1 MNKEKRGKDKLNKIK
16 ILRNKNGTMIGIVPL
31 ITYLCFG
38 FKSKYMANVK
48 FIIRDMDADSE
59 QTIYITSRF
68 GRTEKLMY
76 ATPLKIEPLLCDGK
90 KERVKNSKYC
100 TNKDEVNAAITTIDS
115 KVNSFI
121 AESIAKGE
129 SITKE
134 SLRSFLDTC
143 FGKKVAAAHDFHS
156 FFAEFIRLCDTRV
169 SPRRGGQTID
179 YKTKREY
186 ARTYYYIQEYEK
198 KRKIRLEFRSITQTF
213 FNDFVAFLQELG
225 LSTNTIWHKT
235 VSLKA
240 VMKAANEQELTDNTK
255 YQLFKNVS
263 EESQAIALS
272 ENELD
277 ILARFDF
284 SSSARLERTR
294 DLFLVGC
301 WTGLRFSD
309 FTRIRE
315 ENIKDDMI
323 TIQQQKTN
331 EFVTIPLHPVFLRI
345 WEKYNGN
352 LPGNI
357 SNQKFN
363 DNLKDVCREA
373 GLTEHVIKS
382 ITKGGKKQTTIY
394 EKWQLVSSHTAR
406 RSFATNLYKSG
417 FPSISIMQ
425 ITGHK
430 TESSFLK
437 YIKVTK
443 EEHAKMLMMH
453 WQKNGN
459 LLKVM

>member
-1 MNKEKRGKDKLNKIK
+1 M
-16 ILRNKNGTMIGIVPL
+16 RNKNGTIIGFVPL
-31 ITYLCFG
+31 KHYLCIG
-38 FKSKYMANVK
+38 FKSNSDMANIK
-48 FIIRDMDADSE
+48 FLIRDTDSDSE
-59 QTIYITSRF
+59 QTIYVTSRF
-68 GRTEKLMY
+68 GRNEKLMY
-76 ATPLKIEPLLCDGK
+76 ATPLKVEPIFWSEK
-90 KERVKNSKYC
+90 EERVKNSKYC
-100 TNKDEVNAAITTIDS
+100 TYKDEVNGALNTIEALI
-115 KVNSFI
+115 KSFI
-121 AESIAKGE
+121 
-129 SITKE
+129 TKAATSDNE
-134 SLRSFLDTC
+134 VVSKDSLKNLLDIH
-143 FGKKVAAAHDFHS
+143 FGKKKSKASDFHS
-156 FFAEFIRLCDTRV
+156 FFEAFIEQCDSRL

-198 KRKIRLEFRSITQTF
+198 KRKIRLEFRNIDKMF
-213 FNDFVAFLQELG
+213 FNDFVAFLQGLG

-235 VSLKA
+235 VSIKA

-255 YQLFKNVS
+255 YTSFKNVS

-272 ENELD
+272 EKELD
-277 ILARFDF
+277 MLAQFDF
-284 SSSARLERTR
+284 SKSPRLERTR
-294 DLFLVGC
+294 DLFLIGC

-309 FTRIRE
+309 FTRIKQ
-315 ENIKDDMI
+315 ENIKDNML

-331 EFVTIPLHPVFLRI
+331 EFVTIPLHPVFIVI
-345 WEKYNGN
+345 WNKYNGV
-352 LPGNI
+352 LPANI

-373 GLTEHVIKS
+373 GLTERVMKS

-459 LLKVM
+459 LLKAM

>member
-1 MNKEKRGKDKLNKIK
+1 
-16 ILRNKNGTMIGIVPL
+16 
-31 ITYLCFG
+31 
-38 FKSKYMANVK
+38 MANIK
-48 FIIRDMDADSE
+48 FMIRDMESENE
-59 QTIYITSRF
+59 QTIYVSSRF
-68 GRTEKLMY
+68 GRNDKLMY
-76 ATPLKIEPLLCDGK
+76 ATTLKVEPLFWDEK
-90 KERVKNSKYC
+90 KQRVKNSKYC
-100 TNKDEVNAAITTIDS
+100 LNKDDINAALTNIESKINLFITDS
-115 KVNSFI
+115 AS
-121 AESIAKGE
+121 KGNPV
-129 SITKE
+129 TKDD
-134 SLRSFLDTC
+134 LKNLLDVH
-143 FGKKVAAAHDFHS
+143 FGKKIAAAHDFHS
-156 FFAEFIRLCDTRV
+156 FFEEFIRLCDTRI
-169 SPRRGGQTID
+169 SPHRGGQTID

-198 KRKIRLEFRSITQTF
+198 KRKLRLDFRNINQSF
-213 FNDFVAFLQELG
+213 FNDFVAFLQELE

-255 YQLFKNVS
+255 YKLFKNVS

-277 ILARFDF
+277 LLAHFDF
-284 SSSARLERTR
+284 SHSFRLERTR
-294 DLFLVGC
+294 DLFLIGC

-315 ENIKDDMI
+315 ENIKNGML

-345 WEKYNGN
+345 WEKYKGI
-352 LPGNI
+352 LPSNI

-373 GLTEHVIKS
+373 GLNEHVLKS
-382 ITKGGKKQTTIY
+382 ITKGGQKQTTIY

-437 YIKVTK
+437 YIKVTR
-443 EEHAKMLMMH
+443 EEHARMLMMH

>member
-1 MNKEKRGKDKLNKIK
+1 
-16 ILRNKNGTMIGIVPL
+16 
-31 ITYLCFG
+31 
-38 FKSKYMANVK
+38 MANIK
-48 FIIRDMDADSE
+48 FLIRDTNSDSE
-59 QTIYITSRF
+59 QTIYVTSRF
-68 GRTEKLMY
+68 GRNEKLMY
-76 ATPLKIEPLLCDGK
+76 ATPLKVEPIFWNE
-90 KERVKNSKYC
+90 KEGRVKNSKYC
-100 TNKDEVNAAITTIDS
+100 TYKDEVNGALNTIEALI
-115 KVNSFI
+115 KSFI
-121 AESIAKGE
+121 AKAATSDNEIVSKD
-129 SITKE
+129 
-134 SLRSFLDTC
+134 SLKNLLDVH
-143 FGKKVAAAHDFHS
+143 FGKKKAKACDFHS
-156 FFAEFIRLCDTRV
+156 FFEAFIEQCDSRL

-198 KRKIRLEFRSITQTF
+198 KRKIRLEFRNIDKMF
-213 FNDFVAFLQELG
+213 FNDFVAFLQDLG

-235 VSLKA
+235 VSIKA

-255 YQLFKNVS
+255 YTSFKNVS

-272 ENELD
+272 EKELD
-277 ILARFDF
+277 LLAQFDF
-284 SSSARLERTR
+284 SNSPRLERTR
-294 DLFLVGC
+294 DLFLIGC

-309 FTRIRE
+309 FTRIKQ
-315 ENIKDDMI
+315 ENIKDNML

-331 EFVTIPLHPVFLRI
+331 EFVTIPLHPVFITI
-345 WEKYNGN
+345 WNKYNGV
-352 LPGNI
+352 LPANI

-373 GLTEHVIKS
+373 GLKERVMKS
-382 ITKGGKKQTTIY
+382 ITKGGKKQTTVY

-459 LLKVM
+459 LLKVI

>member
-1 MNKEKRGKDKLNKIK
+1 MKNIK
-16 ILRNKNGTMIGIVPL
+16 FMIRNMEAET
-31 ITYLCFG
+31 
-38 FKSKYMANVK
+38 
-48 FIIRDMDADSE
+48 E
-59 QTIYITSRF
+59 QTICVVSYF
-68 GRTEKLMY
+68 GKSTMMY
-76 ATPLKIEPLLCDGK
+76 ATPLRIEPLFWDEK
-90 KERVKNSKYC
+90 KECVKNSKYC
-100 TNKDEVNAAITTIDS
+100 TNKDEINGALKSIEAKI
-115 KVNSFI
+115 NSFI
-121 AESIAKGE
+121 AESTTKGE
-129 SITKE
+129 LITKDT
-134 SLRSFLDTC
+134 LRNLLDTH
-143 FGKKVAAAHDFHS
+143 FGKKIAAAYDFHS
-156 FFAEFIRLCDTRV
+156 FFEEFIRLCDTRV

-198 KRKIRLEFRSITQTF
+198 RRKVRLEFRSITQSF

-272 ENELD
+272 EDELD

-284 SSSARLERTR
+284 SHSARLERTR

-315 ENIKDDMI
+315 ENIKDGMI

-373 GLTEHVIKS
+373 GLTEHVMKS
-382 ITKGGKKQTTIY
+382 ITKGGKK
-394 EKWQLVSSHTAR
+394 H
-406 RSFATNLYKSG
+406 
-417 FPSISIMQ
+417 
-425 ITGHK
+425 
-430 TESSFLK
+430 
-437 YIKVTK
+437 
-443 EEHAKMLMMH
+443 
-453 WQKNGN
+453 
-459 LLKVM
+459 

>member
-1 MNKEKRGKDKLNKIK
+1 MKNIK
-16 ILRNKNGTMIGIVPL
+16 FMIRNMEAET
-31 ITYLCFG
+31 
-38 FKSKYMANVK
+38 
-48 FIIRDMDADSE
+48 E
-59 QTIYITSRF
+59 QTICVVSYF
-68 GRTEKLMY
+68 GKSTMMY
-76 ATPLKIEPLLCDGK
+76 ATPLRVEPLFWDEK
-90 KERVKNSKYC
+90 KECVKNSKYC
-100 TNKDEVNAAITTIDS
+100 ANKDEINGALKSIEAKI
-115 KVNSFI
+115 NSFI
-121 AESIAKGE
+121 AESTTKGE
-129 SITKE
+129 LITKDT
-134 SLRSFLDTC
+134 LRNFLDTY
-143 FGKKVAAAHDFHS
+143 FGKKLAAAYDFHS
-156 FFAEFIRLCDTRV
+156 FFEEFIRLCDTRV

-198 KRKIRLEFRSITQTF
+198 KIRLEFRNINQPF

-272 ENELD
+272 EDELD
-277 ILARFDF
+277 MLARFDF
-284 SSSARLERTR
+284 SHSARLERTR

-309 FTRIRE
+309 FTRIGE
-315 ENIKDDMI
+315 ENIKDGMI

-352 LPGNI
+352 LPANI

-373 GLTEHVIKS
+373 GLTEHVLKS
-382 ITKGGKKQTTIY
+382 ITKGGKKQTTVY

-443 EEHAKMLMMH
+443 EEHAKRFMAH

-459 LLKVM
+459 LLKVI

>member
-1 MNKEKRGKDKLNKIK
+1 
-16 ILRNKNGTMIGIVPL
+16 
-31 ITYLCFG
+31 
-38 FKSKYMANVK
+38 MANIK
-48 FIIRDMDADSE
+48 FIIRDMESE
-59 QTIYITSRF
+59 NKQTIYVSSRF
-68 GRTEKLMY
+68 GRNEKLMY
-76 ATPLKIEPLLCDGK
+76 ATTLKIEPLFWDEK
-90 KERVKNSKYC
+90 KQRAKNSKYC
-100 TNKDEVNAAITTIDS
+100 INKDEINAALTSIESKLNLFITDAAT
-115 KVNSFI
+115 
-121 AESIAKGE
+121 KGNPV
-129 SITKE
+129 TKDE
-134 SLRSFLDTC
+134 LKNLLDIH
-143 FGKKVAAAHDFHS
+143 FGKKIAAAYDFHS
-156 FFAEFIRLCDTRV
+156 FFEEFIRLCDTRV
-169 SPRRGGQTID
+169 SPHRGGQTID

-198 KRKIRLEFRSITQTF
+198 KRKVHLEFRSITQSF

-263 EESQAIALS
+263 EESQSVALS
-272 ENELD
+272 EDELD
-277 ILARFDF
+277 ALARFDF

-315 ENIKDDMI
+315 ENIKDGMI

-352 LPGNI
+352 LPANI

-373 GLTEHVIKS
+373 GLTEHVLKS

-437 YIKVTK
+437 YIKVSK
-443 EEHAKMLMMH
+443 EEHAKMLMAH
-453 WQKNGN
+453 WKKNGN
-459 LLKVM
+459 SLKVM

>member
-68 GRTEKLMY
+68 GRNEKLMY
-76 ATPLKIEPLLCDGK
+76 ATPLKIEPLFWDGK

-213 FNDFVAFLQELG
+213 FND
-225 LSTNTIWHKT
+225 LS
-235 VSLKA
+235 
-240 VMKAANEQELTDNTK
+240 
-255 YQLFKNVS
+255 LF
-263 EESQAIALS
+263 
-272 ENELD
+272 
-277 ILARFDF
+277 
-284 SSSARLERTR
+284 
-294 DLFLVGC
+294 C
-301 WTGLRFSD
+301 
-309 FTRIRE
+309 
-315 ENIKDDMI
+315 
-323 TIQQQKTN
+323 
-331 EFVTIPLHPVFLRI
+331 
-345 WEKYNGN
+345 
-352 LPGNI
+352 
-357 SNQKFN
+357 
-363 DNLKDVCREA
+363 
-373 GLTEHVIKS
+373 KS
-382 ITKGGKKQTTIY
+382 
-394 EKWQLVSSHTAR
+394 
-406 RSFATNLYKSG
+406 
-417 FPSISIMQ
+417 
-425 ITGHK
+425 
-430 TESSFLK
+430 
-437 YIKVTK
+437 
-443 EEHAKMLMMH
+443 
-453 WQKNGN
+453 
-459 LLKVM
+459 

>member
-68 GRTEKLMY
+68 GRNEKLMY
-76 ATPLKIEPLLCDGK
+76 ATPLKIEPLFWDGK

-425 ITGHK
+425 ITGLK

>member
-1 MNKEKRGKDKLNKIK
+1 
-16 ILRNKNGTMIGIVPL
+16 
-31 ITYLCFG
+31 
-38 FKSKYMANVK
+38 MANIK
-48 FIIRDMDADSE
+48 FMIRDMESENE
-59 QTIYITSRF
+59 QTIYVSSRF
-68 GRTEKLMY
+68 GRNDKLMY
-76 ATPLKIEPLLCDGK
+76 ATTLKVEPLFWDEK
-90 KERVKNSKYC
+90 KQRVKNSKYC
-100 TNKDEVNAAITTIDS
+100 LNKDDINAALTNIESKINLFITDS
-115 KVNSFI
+115 AS
-121 AESIAKGE
+121 KGNPV
-129 SITKE
+129 TKDD
-134 SLRSFLDTC
+134 LKNLLDVH
-143 FGKKVAAAHDFHS
+143 FGKKIAAAHDFHS
-156 FFAEFIRLCDTRV
+156 FFEEFIRLCDTRI
-169 SPRRGGQTID
+169 SPHRGGQTID

-198 KRKIRLEFRSITQTF
+198 KRKLRLDFRNINQSF
-213 FNDFVAFLQELG
+213 FNDFVAFLQELE

-255 YQLFKNVS
+255 YKLFKNVS

-277 ILARFDF
+277 LLAHFDF
-284 SSSARLERTR
+284 SHSFRLERTR
-294 DLFLVGC
+294 DLFLIGC

-315 ENIKDDMI
+315 ENIKNGML

-345 WEKYNGN
+345 WEKYKGI
-352 LPGNI
+352 LPSNI

-373 GLTEHVIKS
+373 GLNEHVLKS

-437 YIKVTK
+437 YIKVTR
-443 EEHAKMLMMH
+443 EEHARMLMMH

>member
-1 MNKEKRGKDKLNKIK
+1 
-16 ILRNKNGTMIGIVPL
+16 
-31 ITYLCFG
+31 
-38 FKSKYMANVK
+38 MANIK
-48 FIIRDMDADSE
+48 FIIRDMDADNE

-68 GRTEKLMY
+68 GRNEKLMY
-76 ATPLKIEPLLCDGK
+76 ATSLKIEPLFWDEK
-90 KERVKNSKYC
+90 KERAKNSKYC
-100 TNKDEVNAAITTIDS
+100 TNKDEINAALTSIESKMNLFITDAAT
-115 KVNSFI
+115 
-121 AESIAKGE
+121 KGNPV
-129 SITKE
+129 TKDE
-134 SLRSFLDTC
+134 LKILLDIH
-143 FGKKVAAAHDFHS
+143 FGKKIAAAHDLHS
-156 FFAEFIRLCDTRV
+156 FFEEFIRLCDTRV
-169 SPRRGGQTID
+169 SPHRGGQTID

-186 ARTYYYIQEYEK
+186 ARTYYYVQEYEK
-198 KRKIRLEFRSITQTF
+198 KRKVRLEFRSITQPF
-213 FNDFVAFLQELG
+213 FNDFVAFLQKLG

-263 EESQAIALS
+263 EESQSVALN
-272 ENELD
+272 EEELD
-277 ILARFDF
+277 ALALFDF
-284 SSSARLERTR
+284 SFSARLERTR

-315 ENIKDDMI
+315 ENIKDGMI

-331 EFVTIPLHPVFLRI
+331 EFVTIPLHSVFLRI
-345 WEKYNGN
+345 WEKYDGN
-352 LPGNI
+352 LPANI

-373 GLTEHVIKS
+373 GLTEHILKS

-443 EEHAKMLMMH
+443 EEHAKMLMTH

>member
-1 MNKEKRGKDKLNKIK
+1 
-16 ILRNKNGTMIGIVPL
+16 
-31 ITYLCFG
+31 
-38 FKSKYMANVK
+38 MANIK
-48 FIIRDMDADSE
+48 FLIRDTDSDSE
-59 QTIYITSRF
+59 QTIYVTSRF
-68 GRTEKLMY
+68 GRNEKLMY
-76 ATPLKIEPLLCDGK
+76 ATPLKVEPIFWNE
-90 KERVKNSKYC
+90 KEGRVKNSRYC
-100 TNKDEVNAAITTIDS
+100 TYRDEVNGALNTIEALI
-115 KVNSFI
+115 KSFI
-121 AESIAKGE
+121 AKAATSDNEIISKD
-129 SITKE
+129 
-134 SLRSFLDTC
+134 SLKNLLDVH
-143 FGKKVAAAHDFHS
+143 FGKKKAKASDFHS
-156 FFAEFIRLCDTRV
+156 FFEAFIEQCDSRL

-198 KRKIRLEFRSITQTF
+198 KRKIRLEFRNIDKMF
-213 FNDFVAFLQELG
+213 FNDFVAFLQDLG

-235 VSLKA
+235 VSIKA

-255 YQLFKNVS
+255 YTSFKNVS

-272 ENELD
+272 EKELD
-277 ILARFDF
+277 LLAQFDF
-284 SSSARLERTR
+284 SNSPRLERTR
-294 DLFLVGC
+294 DLFLIGC

-309 FTRIRE
+309 FTRIKQ
-315 ENIKDDMI
+315 ENIKDNML

-331 EFVTIPLHPVFLRI
+331 EFVTIPLHPVFITI
-345 WEKYNGN
+345 WNKYNGV
-352 LPGNI
+352 LPANI

-373 GLTEHVIKS
+373 GLKERVMKS
-382 ITKGGKKQTTIY
+382 ITKGGKKQTTVY

-459 LLKVM
+459 LLKVV

>member
-1 MNKEKRGKDKLNKIK
+1 
-16 ILRNKNGTMIGIVPL
+16 
-31 ITYLCFG
+31 
-38 FKSKYMANVK
+38 MANIK
-48 FIIRDMDADSE
+48 FMIRDMESENE
-59 QTIYITSRF
+59 QTIYVSSRF
-68 GRTEKLMY
+68 GRNDKLMY
-76 ATPLKIEPLLCDGK
+76 ATTLKVEPLFWDEK
-90 KERVKNSKYC
+90 KQRVKNSKYC
-100 TNKDEVNAAITTIDS
+100 LNKDDINAALTNIESKINLFITDS
-115 KVNSFI
+115 AS
-121 AESIAKGE
+121 KGNPV
-129 SITKE
+129 TKDD
-134 SLRSFLDTC
+134 LKNLLDIH
-143 FGKKVAAAHDFHS
+143 FGKKIAAAHDFHS
-156 FFAEFIRLCDTRV
+156 FFEEFIRLCDTRI
-169 SPRRGGQTID
+169 SPHRGGQTID

-198 KRKIRLEFRSITQTF
+198 KRKLRLDFRNINQSF
-213 FNDFVAFLQELG
+213 FNDFVAFLQELE

-255 YQLFKNVS
+255 YKLFKNVS

-277 ILARFDF
+277 LLAHFDF
-284 SSSARLERTR
+284 SHSFRLERTR
-294 DLFLVGC
+294 DLFLIGC

-315 ENIKDDMI
+315 ENIKNGML

-345 WEKYNGN
+345 WEKYKGI
-352 LPGNI
+352 LPSNI

-373 GLTEHVIKS
+373 GLNEHVLKS

-437 YIKVTK
+437 YIKVTR
-443 EEHAKMLMMH
+443 EEHARMLMMH

>member
-1 MNKEKRGKDKLNKIK
+1 MADIK
-16 ILRNKNGTMIGIVPL
+16 
-31 ITYLCFG
+31 
-38 FKSKYMANVK
+38 FK
-48 FIIRDMDADSE
+48 IRDMDSE
-59 QTIYITSRF
+59 DAQTIYVTSRF
-68 GRTEKLMY
+68 GRNEKLMY
-76 ATPLKIEPLLCDGK
+76 ATPLKVDPVFWNVKD
-90 KERVKNSKYC
+90 ERVKNSKYC
-100 TNKDEVNAAITTIDS
+100 TYKDEINGALNAIEALIKSFMAKSAISDGEAVS
-115 KVNSFI
+115 KNSL
-121 AESIAKGE
+121 KN
-129 SITKE
+129 
-134 SLRSFLDTC
+134 LLDVH
-143 FGKKVAAAHDFHS
+143 FGKVKANAGDFHS
-156 FFAEFIRLCDTRV
+156 FFEEFIERCDFRL

-198 KRKIRLEFRSITQTF
+198 KRKVRLEFRNIDKLF
-213 FNDFVAFLQELG
+213 FNDFVSFLQGLG

-235 VSLKA
+235 VSIKA
-240 VMKAANEQELTDNTK
+240 VMKAANEQELTGNTK
-255 YQLFKNVS
+255 YTTFKNVS

-272 ENELD
+272 ERELD
-277 ILARFDF
+277 LLARFDF
-284 SSSARLERTR
+284 SKSPRLERTR

-309 FTRIRE
+309 FTRIRR
-315 ENIKDDMI
+315 ENIKNGMM

-331 EFVTIPLHPVFLRI
+331 EFVTIPLHPVFIAI
-345 WEKYNGN
+345 WDKYDGV
-352 LPGNI
+352 LPSNI

-363 DNLKDVCREA
+363 DNLKEMCREA
-373 GLTEHVIKS
+373 KLNDRVMKS
-382 ITKGGKKQTTIY
+382 ITKGGKKITTVY

-417 FPSISIMQ
+417 FPSIGIMQ

-437 YIKVTK
+437 YIKVSK
-443 EEHAKMLMMH
+443 EEHAKMLMTH

>member
-68 GRTEKLMY
+68 GRNEKLMY
-76 ATPLKIEPLLCDGK
+76 ATPLKIEPLFWDGK

-277 ILARFDF
+277 ILARFD
-284 SSSARLERTR
+284 
-294 DLFLVGC
+294 LFLVGC

>member
-68 GRTEKLMY
+68 GRNEKLMY
-76 ATPLKIEPLLCDGK
+76 ATPLKIEPLFWDGK

-437 YIKVTK
+437 YIKVTN

>member
-1 MNKEKRGKDKLNKIK
+1 
-16 ILRNKNGTMIGIVPL
+16 
-31 ITYLCFG
+31 
-38 FKSKYMANVK
+38 MANIK
-48 FIIRDMDADSE
+48 FMIRDMESENE
-59 QTIYITSRF
+59 QTIYVSSRF
-68 GRTEKLMY
+68 GRNDKLMY
-76 ATPLKIEPLLCDGK
+76 ATTLKVEPLFWDEK
-90 KERVKNSKYC
+90 KQRVKNSKYC
-100 TNKDEVNAAITTIDS
+100 LNKDDINAALTNIESKINLFITDS
-115 KVNSFI
+115 AS
-121 AESIAKGE
+121 KGNPV
-129 SITKE
+129 TKDD
-134 SLRSFLDTC
+134 LKNLLDVH
-143 FGKKVAAAHDFHS
+143 FGKKIAAAHDFHS
-156 FFAEFIRLCDTRV
+156 FFEEFIRLCDTRI
-169 SPRRGGQTID
+169 SPHRGGQTID

-198 KRKIRLEFRSITQTF
+198 KRKLRLDFRNINQSF
-213 FNDFVAFLQELG
+213 FNDFVAFLQELE

-255 YQLFKNVS
+255 YKRFKNVS
-263 EESQAIALS
+263 EESQAIAFS
-272 ENELD
+272 ENALD
-277 ILARFDF
+277 VLAHFDF
-284 SSSARLERTR
+284 SHSFRLERTR
-294 DLFLVGC
+294 DLFLIGC

-315 ENIKDDMI
+315 ENIKNGML

-345 WEKYNGN
+345 WEKYKGI
-352 LPGNI
+352 LPSNI

-373 GLTEHVIKS
+373 GLNEHVLKS

-437 YIKVTK
+437 YIKVTR
-443 EEHAKMLMMH
+443 EEHARMLMMH

>member
-1 MNKEKRGKDKLNKIK
+1 
-16 ILRNKNGTMIGIVPL
+16 
-31 ITYLCFG
+31 
-38 FKSKYMANVK
+38 MANIK
-48 FIIRDMDADSE
+48 FLIRDTDSDSE
-59 QTIYITSRF
+59 QTIYVTSRF
-68 GRTEKLMY
+68 GRNEKLMY
-76 ATPLKIEPLLCDGK
+76 ATPLKVEPIFWNEK
-90 KERVKNSKYC
+90 EERVKNSKYC
-100 TNKDEVNAAITTIDS
+100 TYRDEVNGALNTIEALI
-115 KVNSFI
+115 KSFI
-121 AESIAKGE
+121 AKAATSDNEIVSKD
-129 SITKE
+129 
-134 SLRSFLDTC
+134 SLKNLLDVH
-143 FGKKVAAAHDFHS
+143 FGKKKAKASDFHS
-156 FFAEFIRLCDTRV
+156 FFEAFIEQCDSRL

-198 KRKIRLEFRSITQTF
+198 KRKIRLEFRNIDKMF
-213 FNDFVAFLQELG
+213 FNDFVAFLQDLG

-235 VSLKA
+235 VSIKA

-255 YQLFKNVS
+255 YTSFKNVS

-272 ENELD
+272 EKELD
-277 ILARFDF
+277 LLAQFDF
-284 SSSARLERTR
+284 SNSPRLERTR
-294 DLFLVGC
+294 DLFLIGC

-309 FTRIRE
+309 FTRIKQ
-315 ENIKDDMI
+315 ENIKDNML

-331 EFVTIPLHPVFLRI
+331 EFVTIPLHPVFITI
-345 WEKYNGN
+345 WNKYNGV
-352 LPGNI
+352 LPANI

-373 GLTEHVIKS
+373 GLKERVMKS
-382 ITKGGKKQTTIY
+382 ITKGGKKQTTVY

-459 LLKVM
+459 LLKVV

>member
-1 MNKEKRGKDKLNKIK
+1 
-16 ILRNKNGTMIGIVPL
+16 
-31 ITYLCFG
+31 
-38 FKSKYMANVK
+38 MANIK
-48 FIIRDMDADSE
+48 FMIRDMESENE
-59 QTIYITSRF
+59 QTIYVSSRF
-68 GRTEKLMY
+68 GRNDKLMY
-76 ATPLKIEPLLCDGK
+76 ATTLKVEPLFWDEK
-90 KERVKNSKYC
+90 KQRVKNSKYC
-100 TNKDEVNAAITTIDS
+100 LNKDDINAALTNIESKINLFITDS
-115 KVNSFI
+115 AS
-121 AESIAKGE
+121 KGNPV
-129 SITKE
+129 TKDD
-134 SLRSFLDTC
+134 LKNLLDVH
-143 FGKKVAAAHDFHS
+143 FGKKIAAAHDFHS
-156 FFAEFIRLCDTRV
+156 FFEEFIRLCDTRI
-169 SPRRGGQTID
+169 SPHRGGQTID

-198 KRKIRLEFRSITQTF
+198 KRKLRLDFRNINQSF
-213 FNDFVAFLQELG
+213 FNDFVAFLQELE

-255 YQLFKNVS
+255 YKLFKNVS

-277 ILARFDF
+277 LLAHFDF
-284 SSSARLERTR
+284 SHSFRLERTR
-294 DLFLVGC
+294 DLFLIGC

-315 ENIKDDMI
+315 ENMKNGML

-345 WEKYNGN
+345 WEKYKGI
-352 LPGNI
+352 LPSNI

-373 GLTEHVIKS
+373 GLNEHVLKS

-437 YIKVTK
+437 YIKVTR
-443 EEHAKMLMMH
+443 EEHARMLMMH

>member
-1 MNKEKRGKDKLNKIK
+1 
-16 ILRNKNGTMIGIVPL
+16 
-31 ITYLCFG
+31 
-38 FKSKYMANVK
+38 MANIK
-48 FIIRDMDADSE
+48 FMIRDMDAENE
-59 QTIYITSRF
+59 QTIYVSSRF
-68 GRTEKLMY
+68 GRNDKLMY
-76 ATPLKIEPLLCDGK
+76 ATTLKVEPLFWDEK
-90 KERVKNSKYC
+90 KQRVKNSKYC
-100 TNKDEVNAAITTIDS
+100 LNKDDINIALTNIESKINLFITDS
-115 KVNSFI
+115 AS
-121 AESIAKGE
+121 KG
-129 SITKE
+129 SPVTKDD
-134 SLRSFLDTC
+134 LKNLLDIH
-143 FGKKVAAAHDFHS
+143 FGKKIAAAHDFHS
-156 FFAEFIRLCDTRV
+156 FFEEFIRLCDTRV
-169 SPRRGGQTID
+169 SPHRGGQTID

-198 KRKIRLEFRSITQTF
+198 KRKLRLDFRNINQSF
-213 FNDFVAFLQELG
+213 FNDFVAFLQELE

-255 YQLFKNVS
+255 YRLFKNVS

-277 ILARFDF
+277 LLAHFDF
-284 SSSARLERTR
+284 SHSFRLERTR
-294 DLFLVGC
+294 DLFLIGC

-315 ENIKDDMI
+315 ENIKNGML

-345 WEKYNGN
+345 WEKYNGI
-352 LPGNI
+352 LPSNI

-373 GLTEHVIKS
+373 GLNEHVLKS
-382 ITKGGKKQTTIY
+382 ITKGGKKQTTVY

>member
-1 MNKEKRGKDKLNKIK
+1 
-16 ILRNKNGTMIGIVPL
+16 
-31 ITYLCFG
+31 
-38 FKSKYMANVK
+38 MANIK
-48 FIIRDMDADSE
+48 FQVRNMEADAE
-59 QTIYITSRF
+59 QTIYVSSRF
-68 GRTEKLMY
+68 GRNDKLMY
-76 ATPLKIEPLLCDGK
+76 ATPLKIEPLFWDEK

-100 TNKDEVNAAITTIDS
+100 VNKDEINNALATIES
-115 KVNSFI
+115 KVNLFI
-121 AESIAKGE
+121 AEAATKGE
-129 SITKE
+129 PVTKDA
-134 SLRSFLDTC
+134 LKHILDTH
-143 FGKKVAAAHDFHS
+143 FGKKQASANDFHS
-156 FFAEFIRLCDTRV
+156 FFQQFITLCDTRV

-198 KRKIRLEFRSITQTF
+198 KRMVRLEFRSINMAF
-213 FNDFVAFLQELG
+213 FSDFVVFLQGLG

-235 VSLKA
+235 VSIKA
-240 VMKAANEQELTDNTK
+240 VMKAANEQELTNNTK

-272 ENELD
+272 EQELD
-277 ILARFDF
+277 MLARFDF

-309 FTRIRE
+309 FTRIKQE
-315 ENIKDDMI
+315 HIKNDFI

-345 WEKYNGN
+345 WEKYEGC
-352 LPGNI
+352 LPANI

-373 GLTEHVIKS
+373 GLTERIMKS
-382 ITKGGKKQTTIY
+382 ITKGGKKQTTVY

>member
-1 MNKEKRGKDKLNKIK
+1 
-16 ILRNKNGTMIGIVPL
+16 
-31 ITYLCFG
+31 
-38 FKSKYMANVK
+38 MANIK
-48 FIIRDMDADSE
+48 FLIRDTDSDSE
-59 QTIYITSRF
+59 QTIYVTSRF
-68 GRTEKLMY
+68 GRNEKLMY
-76 ATPLKIEPLLCDGK
+76 ATPLKVEPIFWNE
-90 KERVKNSKYC
+90 KEGRVKNSKYC
-100 TNKDEVNAAITTIDS
+100 TYRDEVNGALNTIEALI
-115 KVNSFI
+115 KSFI
-121 AESIAKGE
+121 AKAAASDNEIVSKD
-129 SITKE
+129 
-134 SLRSFLDTC
+134 SLKNLLDVH
-143 FGKKVAAAHDFHS
+143 FGKKKAKASDFHS
-156 FFAEFIRLCDTRV
+156 FFEAFIEQCDSRL

-198 KRKIRLEFRSITQTF
+198 KRKIRLEFRNIDKMF
-213 FNDFVAFLQELG
+213 FNDFVAFLQDLG

-235 VSLKA
+235 VSIKA

-255 YQLFKNVS
+255 YTSFKNVS

-272 ENELD
+272 EKELD
-277 ILARFDF
+277 LLAQFDF
-284 SSSARLERTR
+284 SNSPRLERTR
-294 DLFLVGC
+294 DLFLIGC

-309 FTRIRE
+309 FTRIKQ
-315 ENIKDDMI
+315 ENIKDNML

-331 EFVTIPLHPVFLRI
+331 EFVTIPLHPVFITI
-345 WEKYNGN
+345 WNKYNGV
-352 LPGNI
+352 LPANI

-373 GLTEHVIKS
+373 GLKERVMKS
-382 ITKGGKKQTTIY
+382 ITKGGKKQTTVY

-459 LLKVM
+459 LLKVI

>member
-1 MNKEKRGKDKLNKIK
+1 
-16 ILRNKNGTMIGIVPL
+16 
-31 ITYLCFG
+31 
-38 FKSKYMANVK
+38 MANIK
-48 FIIRDMDADSE
+48 FLIRDTDSDSE
-59 QTIYITSRF
+59 QTIYVTSRF
-68 GRTEKLMY
+68 GRNEKLMY
-76 ATPLKIEPLLCDGK
+76 ATPLKVEPIFWNE
-90 KERVKNSKYC
+90 KEGRVKNSKYC
-100 TNKDEVNAAITTIDS
+100 TYRDEVNGALNTIEALI
-115 KVNSFI
+115 KSFI
-121 AESIAKGE
+121 AKAATSDNEIISKD
-129 SITKE
+129 
-134 SLRSFLDTC
+134 SLKNLLDVH
-143 FGKKVAAAHDFHS
+143 FGKKKAKASDFHS
-156 FFAEFIRLCDTRV
+156 FFEAFIEQCDSRL

-198 KRKIRLEFRSITQTF
+198 KRKIRLEFRNIDKMF
-213 FNDFVAFLQELG
+213 FNDFVAFLQDLG

-235 VSLKA
+235 VSIKA

-255 YQLFKNVS
+255 YTSFKNVS

-272 ENELD
+272 EKELD
-277 ILARFDF
+277 LLAKFDF
-284 SSSARLERTR
+284 SNSPRLERTR
-294 DLFLVGC
+294 DLFLIGC

-309 FTRIRE
+309 FTRIKQ
-315 ENIKDDMI
+315 ENIKDNML

-331 EFVTIPLHPVFLRI
+331 EFVTIPLHPVFITI
-345 WEKYNGN
+345 WNKYNGV
-352 LPGNI
+352 LPANI

-373 GLTEHVIKS
+373 GLKERVMKS
-382 ITKGGKKQTTIY
+382 ITKGGKKQTTVY

-459 LLKVM
+459 LLKVV

>member
-1 MNKEKRGKDKLNKIK
+1 
-16 ILRNKNGTMIGIVPL
+16 
-31 ITYLCFG
+31 
-38 FKSKYMANVK
+38 
-48 FIIRDMDADSE
+48 
-59 QTIYITSRF
+59 
-68 GRTEKLMY
+68 
-76 ATPLKIEPLLCDGK
+76 
-90 KERVKNSKYC
+90 
-100 TNKDEVNAAITTIDS
+100 
-115 KVNSFI
+115 
-121 AESIAKGE
+121 
-129 SITKE
+129 
-134 SLRSFLDTC
+134 
-143 FGKKVAAAHDFHS
+143 
-156 FFAEFIRLCDTRV
+156 
-169 SPRRGGQTID
+169 
-179 YKTKREY
+179 
-186 ARTYYYIQEYEK
+186 
-198 KRKIRLEFRSITQTF
+198 
-213 FNDFVAFLQELG
+213 
-225 LSTNTIWHKT
+225 
-235 VSLKA
+235 
-240 VMKAANEQELTDNTK
+240 MKAANEQELTDNTK

-394 EKWQLVSSHTAR
+394 ENGSLFHHIQPEEVLQPICINQVFQVSALCR
-406 RSFATNLYKSG
+406 L
-417 FPSISIMQ
+417 PD
-425 ITGHK
+425 
-430 TESSFLK
+430 
-437 YIKVTK
+437 IK
-443 EEHAKMLMMH
+443 
-453 WQKNGN
+453 QKA
-459 LLKVM
+459 VF